1 MEEDPVTLL
10 ASSALAIAAAGTA
23 TSILTRPKTPKFP
36 QAAPPPQNVPPAL
49 PPPPLP
55 TDTEAGEGVA
65 DEKKRLRRRRG
76 VQSTIL
82 TTPLGT
88 TGASNTAAGRQ
99 GGTLLGQ

>member
-1 MEEDPVTLL
+1 MEEDPITLSI
-10 ASSALAIAAAGTA
+10 AAVAIAAGGTLG
-23 TSILTRPKTPKFP
+23 SILTKPKTPKFP
-36 QAAPPPQNVPPAL
+36 KAALPPQSVPPAL

-55 TDTEAGEGVA
+55 TDTEAGEGEA
-65 DEKKRLRRRRG
+65 EERKRIRRRRG

-88 TGASNTAAGRQ
+88 SGASNTAAGRQ